1 MNANRKEKRFLTELE
16 NMFTGAKVDGDSG
29 FVNLMRMKHDYFQSI
44 RPKLMTEIDR
54 RAEKDSS
61 FREELFDKLYTFFHR
76 YFCESGS
83 IYFRHLPAF
92 SKTYERVYADG
103 QDVAL
108 SWKTQMLYYVK
119 SDILVQSIPVELSE
133 QGQPQNTRRFYFDAS
148 EFESKKNNERREF
161 IFSFSEVKRTDEG
174 KVVHLKV
181 SYSHGA
187 KKTKRDEIIKESR
200 KSGIILSD
208 EQLQKAI
215 SVFRRQTEVDFFINK
230 DARGFLQE
238 QFDMWVYQ
246 YIFKEETIFE
256 EKRIKQIQAIKETAY
271 CIIDFI
277 AQFED
282 ELRRAWEKPKFVRN
296 VNYVITLN
304 KLTDTTLEKLL
315 KHKDTPAQIKEWRE
329 LGMVHEKFS
338 MKDVFNGQKS
348 VTDKNGASGNCQFL
362 PLDTKHFKDLELE
375 ILDGLGNL
383 DEALDGELV
392 HSENWQAL
400 NSLQRRYEGRVK
412 CIHIDPPYNT
422 KTSGFLYRNDYKH
435 SSWLTMMEN
444 RVSCS
449 LKMLSEDSSFFCHI
463 DENEYEKLHLLM
475 DNTGLLNAGTLIWD
489 KRTPMTGGKGI
500 ANQHEYVICRL
511 KNEKTVELKSM
522 NAGIMF
528 KKSKQLVKKHRGVT
542 EEAKKSYANWVRNHR
557 KLSGGEQAYC
567 FLDGEGFIYRL
578 VSLRA
583 PEPRID
589 QKFFKPLVHPVTGKL
604 CAVPP
609 NGFSRTPETLQMMIE
624 KGEIIFGSDETTQP
638 QQKRFLVEYSKNQLT
653 SVMQD
658 AKRGKADLDKLG
670 GKNFPY
676 SHSVFFYMSLT
687 SAGTETASG
696 VVLDYFAG
704 SGTTAHAVI
713 NLNREDGG
721 NRKYLLVEMGEYF
734 YTVLLPRIK
743 KVVYSK
749 DWKDGKPVSH
759 EGSSHC
765 LKYYTLEQYE
775 ETLKN
780 AHYQDGIQLELD
792 SEKSPFA
799 QYIFFGDDKLAHAV
813 KPLKNGNL
821 KIDLHNLYPDINI
834 AESLSNILGK
844 PIRKHTADSVIFADG
859 TVEKTNPK
867 TMTEKEKRHFISLI
881 KPYLWWGE

>member
-133 QGQPQNTRRFYFDAS
+133 QGQPQNTRRFYFDAA

-282 ELRRAWEKPKFVRN
+282 ELRRAWEKPKFVRD
-296 VNYVITLN
+296 VNYVVTLD
-304 KLTDTTLEKLL
+304 KLTSVTLEKLI
-315 KHKDTPAQIKEWRE
+315 KHKGATAQIKEWRE
-329 LGMVHEKFS
+329 LGIVNEKFS

-348 VTDKNGASGNCQFL
+348 MVDKNGANGKYRFL
-362 PLDTKHFKDLELE
+362 PVDTTHFKDFELE

-383 DEALDGELV
+383 DEVLDGELV

-400 NSLQRRYEGRVK
+400 NSLQRRYKGRVK
-412 CIHIDPPYNT
+412 CIYIDPPFNLDN
-422 KTSGFLYRNDYKH
+422 GDQFDYRTNYKD
-435 SSWLTMMEN
+435 SCWATMLEN
-444 RVSCS
+444 RITLAKNFISNEGAFFTRCEYNGNWVVRS
-449 LKMLSEDSSFFCHI
+449 LLDKIFGKKNFKNEIVINRFRRQLRDLRKLNNATESLFFYGKSEDTEFSEIFRTRICTFCGQDTPGLWRAMHSPELRNPPERVIFDKSILPPRGRHWTFKQETI
-463 DENEYEKLHLLM
+463 DK
-475 DNTGLLNAGTLIWD
+475 
-489 KRTPMTGGKGI
+489 MTVDGRI
-500 ANQHEYVICRL
+500 RINSAY
-511 KNEKTVELKSM
+511 
-522 NAGIMF
+522 
-528 KKSKQLVKKHRGVT
+528 
-542 EEAKKSYANWVRNHR
+542 SY
-557 KLSGGEQAYC
+557 
-567 FLDGEGFIYRL
+567 
-578 VSLRA
+578 
-583 PEPRID
+583 
-589 QKFFKPLVHPVTGKL
+589 
-604 CAVPP
+604 
-609 NGFSRTPETLQMMIE
+609 
-624 KGEIIFGSDETTQP
+624 
-638 QQKRFLVEYSKNQLT
+638 
-653 SVMQD
+653 
-658 AKRGKADLDKLG
+658 ADLDGNRVKGVPEYLQSEDVPIDDDWTDLKG
-670 GKNFPY
+670 YAFGAEFSTENAEELIERSISMLP
-676 SHSVFFYMSLT
+676 SVGNSPDVVFDFFS
-687 SAGTETASG
+687 
-696 VVLDYFAG
+696 G
-704 SGTTAHAVI
+704 SGTTQAVAQKI
-713 NLNREDGG
+713 RRRWLG
-721 NRKYLLVEMGEYF
+721 VEMGEHF
-734 YTVLLPRIK
+734 HTIILPRMK
-743 KVVYSK
+743 KVVGGHQSGISNATDYK
-749 DWKDGKPVSH
+749 GGGVF
-759 EGSSHC
+759 
-765 LKYYTLEQYE
+765 KYYALEQYE

-780 AHYQDGIQLELD
+780 AHYAKDSIQLELD

-799 QYIFFGDDKLAHAV
+799 QYVFFGDDKLAHVV

-867 TMTEKEKRHFISLI
+867 TMTEKEKQHFISLI